1 MKTLFPCFIALLFSA
16 FALTG
21 CRSRIEVDGQHYDM
35 LNERE
40 VAGIVAFARA
50 ALEHN
55 SPKLVRPG
63 ELAEIKSRE
72 PELKINYRGD
82 CYGDATVIW
91 DLADRKY
98 EVVVDG
104 QLNETSPL
112 KRNMMLKVMKK
123 YRDGAVIDFSNRY
136 RGPGKTAGRP

>member
-1 MKTLFPCFIALLFSA
+1 MKKYVFSLFAVALAGILA
-16 FALTG
+16 G
-21 CRSRIEVDGQHYDM
+21 CRNRIEVDGQHYDM

-40 VAGIVAFARA
+40 VAEIVAFARA
-50 ALEHN
+50 TLEHN
-55 SPKLVRPG
+55 SPKLVRPS
-63 ELAEIKSRE
+63 ELVEIKSRE

-104 QLNETSPL
+104 VLNETSPL
-112 KRNMMLKVMKK
+112 KRNMMLRVMKK
-123 YRDGAVIDFSNRY
+123 YPADAVIDFSKRAKIPPE
-136 RGPGKTAGRP
+136 RLVKP

>member
-1 MKTLFPCFIALLFSA
+1 MKKYILTLFAIPVLGI
-16 FALTG
+16 LTG
-21 CRSRIEVDGQHYDM
+21 CRNQIEVDGQHYDM

-40 VAGIVAFARA
+40 TAEIVAFARA

-55 SPKLVRPG
+55 SPKLVRPS
-63 ELAEIKSRE
+63 ELVEIKSKE

-91 DLADRKY
+91 DLTDRKY

-104 QLNETSPL
+104 ELNETSPL
-112 KRNMMLKVMKK
+112 KRNMMLRVMKK
-123 YRDGAVIDFSNRY
+123 YPADAVIDFSKRAKIPPE
-136 RGPGKTAGRP
+136 RLVKP

>member
-1 MKTLFPCFIALLFSA
+1 MKKYILTLFAIPVLGI
-16 FALTG
+16 LTG
-21 CRSRIEVDGQHYDM
+21 CRNQIEVDGQHYDM

-40 VAGIVAFARA
+40 VAEIVAFARA
-50 ALEHN
+50 TLEHN
-55 SPKLVRPG
+55 SPKLVRPS
-63 ELAEIKSRE
+63 ELVEIKSKE

-104 QLNETSPL
+104 ELNETSPL
-112 KRNMMLKVMKK
+112 KRNMMLRVMKK
-123 YRDGAVIDFSNRY
+123 YPADAVIDFSKRAKIPPE
-136 RGPGKTAGRP
+136 RLVKP

>member
-1 MKTLFPCFIALLFSA
+1 MKKYVSALFAVALAGILA
-16 FALTG
+16 G
-21 CRSRIEVDGQHYDM
+21 CRNRIEVDGQHYDM

-40 VAGIVAFARA
+40 VAEIVAFARA
-50 ALEHN
+50 TLEHN
-55 SPKLVRPG
+55 SPKLVRPA
-63 ELAEIKSRE
+63 ELAEIKARE

-104 QLNETSPL
+104 VLNETSPL
-112 KRNMMLKVMKK
+112 KRNMMLRVMKK
-123 YRDGAVIDFSNRY
+123 YPPDAVVDFSKRA
-136 RGPGKTAGRP
+136 RIPAKRLVKP

>member
-1 MKTLFPCFIALLFSA
+1 MQKYVFSLFAVALAGILA
-16 FALTG
+16 G
-21 CRSRIEVDGQHYDM
+21 CRSQIEVDGQHYDM

-40 VAGIVAFARA
+40 VAEIVAFARA
-50 ALEHN
+50 TLEHN
-55 SPKLVRPG
+55 SPKLVRPA
-63 ELAEIKSRE
+63 ELVEIKARE
-72 PELKINYRGD
+72 PELRINYRGD

-112 KRNMMLKVMKK
+112 KRNMMLRVMKK
-123 YRDGAVIDFSNRY
+123 YPPDAVVDFSKRA
-136 RGPGKTAGRP
+136 RIPAKRLVKP

>member
-1 MKTLFPCFIALLFSA
+1 MKKYF
-16 FALTG
+16 FALFAVAVSGILSG
-21 CRSRIEVDGQHYDM
+21 CRNQIEVNGQHYDM

-40 VAGIVAFARA
+40 TAEIVAFARA

-55 SPKLVRPG
+55 SPKLVRPS
-63 ELAEIKSRE
+63 ELGEIKKLD

-104 QLNETSPL
+104 VLNETSPL
-112 KRNMMLKVMKK
+112 KRNMMLRVMKK
-123 YRDGAVIDFSNRY
+123 YPPDAVVDFSKRAKIPPE
-136 RGPGKTAGRP
+136 RLVKP

>member
-1 MKTLFPCFIALLFSA
+1 MKKYVFALFAVAVSGI
-16 FALTG
+16 LTG
-21 CRSRIEVDGQHYDM
+21 CRNQIEVNGQHYDM

-40 VAGIVAFARA
+40 TAEIVAFARA

-55 SPKLVRPG
+55 SPKLVRPS
-63 ELAEIKSRE
+63 ELVEIKKLD

-98 EVVVDG
+98 EVIVDG
-104 QLNETSPL
+104 RLNETSPL
-112 KRNMMLKVMKK
+112 KRSMMLRVMKK
-123 YRDGAVIDFSNRY
+123 YRSDAVIDFSKRA
-136 RGPGKTAGRP
+136 RIPGEKLVKP